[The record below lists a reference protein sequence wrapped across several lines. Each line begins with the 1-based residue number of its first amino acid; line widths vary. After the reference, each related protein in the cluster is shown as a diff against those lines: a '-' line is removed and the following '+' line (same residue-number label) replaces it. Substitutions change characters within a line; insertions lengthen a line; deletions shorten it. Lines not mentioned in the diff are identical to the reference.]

1 MFSKKGEQFSIFNEK
16 TLKQPPA
23 DLEKGAGGVP
33 LTVPSR
39 NGRIADLAGS

>member
-1 MFSKKGEQFSIFNEK
+1 MRFLFSKKGERFSIFNEK

-23 DLEKGAGGVP
+23 NLEKGVGGVP

-39 NGRIADLAGS
+39 NGRIAD